1 MDDSE
6 LDHCRLDGVDRLLVD
21 RPRRAGIP
29 EMGCAVMLGK
39 LPLNFEL
46 LSNPVNWI
54 IVVLMVTIAGIF
66 FTTLFGAVA
75 VNAGSTSNV

>member
-1 MDDSE
+1 
-6 LDHCRLDGVDRLLVD
+6 
-21 RPRRAGIP
+21 
-29 EMGCAVMLGK
+29 MGCAVMLEK

-75 VNAGSTSNV
+75 VNAGSNSNA